1 MADEKK
7 EIKPIYVKD
16 KYGRVTK
23 ILPTKEETKP
33 TTKGPRAPATSVF
46 IADAEEESGTT
57 INSITTIITEQD
69 VSGLTPRPNVNVPV
83 TTATINYTVKKIP
96 VPSTNN
102 INVLSASSKIWNKPR
117 VFENATSGELSYSI
131 SEDNCIG
138 SGGRS
143 INIKVLGDN
152 DAAFKIVV
160 KDVTNSKWYNWEEE
174 EFQSGYND
182 LESTADS
189 GSLLLNFPSQE
200 AETTY
205 NTFFANIGSTTYDI
219 SLPTEDNP
227 WVTNQLV
234 NPTITFRFDNDK
246 GFAYKNITTK
256 THAPGDTLD
265 SGSINDGKIPI
276 TITTIALRG
285 GMSLKNSTV
294 STENI
299 NVANDDVVIK
309 SADLIASVSG
319 SVGTITGTITIG
331 KSSKRDGDIL
341 FQPFDFFTIT

>member
-1 MADEKK
+1 MA
-7 EIKPIYVKD
+7 EIKPV
-16 KYGRVTK
+16 YGRK
-23 ILPTKEETKP
+23 PIKKAADIRKLTKP
-33 TTKGPRAPATSVF
+33 EEVKPIKTPVTMDVVLE
-46 IADAEEESGTT
+46 AEDESGTT
-57 INSITTIITEQD
+57 INNIKTVLTKNDIT
-69 VSGLTPRPNVNVPV
+69 GLTPRPSMNTPV
-83 TTATINYTVKKIP
+83 TTATISYVVKKIP

-117 VFENATSGELSYSI
+117 VFENATSGELSYST

-143 INIKVLGDN
+143 INVKVLGDN

-160 KDVTNSKWYNWEEE
+160 KDVTNSKWYNWEAE

-205 NTFFANIGSTTYDI
+205 NTFFANIGSTTYNT

-246 GFAYKNITTK
+246 GFAYENITTK
-256 THAPGDTLD
+256 THAPGDTLN

-276 TITTIALRG
+276 TITTTVLRG
-285 GMSLKNSTV
+285 GISLQNSTV
-294 STENI
+294 NMENI
-299 NVANDDVVIK
+299 KVEDSNIVII
-309 SADLIASVSG
+309 SSDLTASVSG
-319 SVGTITGTITIG
+319 RTGTITGTITIS
-331 KSSKRDGDIL
+331 KSSKRDADIL